1 MDKDSCEAGDS
12 LGLIKQAASYL
23 GYSTLK
29 REQETALL
37 YFVEGN
43 DIFVS
48 LPTGFGK
55 SLCYGLLPL
64 IFDLKRFGNLE
75 RGQSIVIVISPLIA
89 LMKDQVQNFSEKG
102 LRAGCVTKESSSDEK
117 KIAKEGGF
125 QLVFFSPEAIV
136 STHTWRTVIQSKK
149 YQENVVA
156 LVIDEAH
163 CIHKW

>member
-1 MDKDSCEAGDS
+1 MASNLLQIMDKDSCEAGDS

-55 SLCYGLLPL
+55 SLAMAFYPSFSILKDLEILREDSLLL
-64 IFDLKRFGNLE
+64 L
-75 RGQSIVIVISPLIA
+75 
-89 LMKDQVQNFSEKG
+89 
-102 LRAGCVTKESSSDEK
+102 
-117 KIAKEGGF
+117 
-125 QLVFFSPEAIV
+125 
-136 STHTWRTVIQSKK
+136 
-149 YQENVVA
+149 
-156 LVIDEAH
+156 
-163 CIHKW
+163 